1 MKTVHILGAVMI
13 AVVLVSALVSLCGI
27 WGLVPGDT
35 AWQVVFSALV
45 VGGCVMAANEV
56 LKNFFKDKLL

>member
-1 MKTVHILGAVMI
+1 MKTIHVLGSVMI
-13 AVVLVSALVSLCGI
+13 LVVLISALVSLCGI
-27 WGLVPGDT
+27 WGLIPGDT

-45 VGGCVMAANEV
+45 VSGGVLGANEV